1 VFPAIHQPIKTQ
13 PNISDS
19 AAPAAKNNNPTTI
32 KAINFA
38 NTVKSCKFQF
48 NKIKLP

>member
-1 VFPAIHQPIKTQ
+1 MFPTINQLIKTQ

-19 AAPAAKNNNPTTI
+19 AAPAAKNNNPTTK

-48 NKIKLP
+48 